1 MTDLCQEGFFVS
13 VEGVEIDLKSF
24 IIVLKDAVVPLQ
36 LLGFPAGSSILEPDG
51 YLARLQAQFLG

>member
-13 VEGVEIDLKSF
+13 VEGVEIELKSF
-24 IIVLKDAVVPLQ
+24 VIVLKDAVVSLQ
-36 LLGFPAGSSILEPDG
+36 LLGFPASSSVLEPDG